1 MRLSTRGR
9 YAVMAMVELAS
20 REARSVP
27 AGPGHRAQPVSLA
40 EIAASQMI
48 SLAYLE
54 QLFGPLR
61 RAGLVVSARGPGGG
75 YRLARAPED
84 TSIAQV
90 VDAVEETI
98 RTTRCDNGTPD
109 CAAGKKCR
117 THDLWAELGDH
128 IRAFLDGLTL
138 ADVLN
143 ETIAG
148 RASPPRPIGQRIVA
162 QAAQ

>member
-9 YAVMAMVELAS
+9 YAVMAMVELAARES
-20 REARSVP
+20 RVQLGA
-27 AGPGHRAQPVSLA
+27 PGRKPMPVSLA

-61 RAGLVVSARGPGGG
+61 RAELVLSARGPGGG
-75 YRLARAPED
+75 YRLARG
-84 TSIAQV
+84 AQEITISQI
-90 VDAVEETI
+90 VDAVEENI
-98 RTTRCDNGTPD
+98 RTTRCEEGSPT
-109 CAAGKKCR
+109 CAAGQQCR

-128 IRAFLDGLTL
+128 IRLFLDGLTL
-138 ADVLN
+138 ADVLG
-143 ETIAG
+143 ESVQG
-148 RASPPRPIGQRIVA
+148 RAAGPRDLRERILA